1 MADCIFCKIAAGEIP
16 SHKVYEDETCIAI
29 LDVCP
34 VAKGHTLI
42 IPKKH
47 AENLFALSEEEA
59 SEIMKRVHHVAG
71 LLKDKL
77 HPDGLNLVQN
87 NGEAAGQTVMHFH
100 MHAIPRFANDEV
112 KINWQ
117 MPQADQEALS
127 ALCKEIMA

>member
-47 AENLFALSEEEA
+47 AENLFALSETEA

-71 LLKDKL
+71 QLKERL

-100 MHAIPRFANDEV
+100 MHAIPRFANDDV
-112 KINWQ
+112 RINWH

-127 ALCKEIMA
+127 ALCKEITG

>member
-71 LLKDKL
+71 QLKERL

-100 MHAIPRFANDEV
+100 MHAIPRFANDDV
-112 KINWQ
+112 KINWH
-117 MPQADQEALS
+117 MPQADQEVLS
-127 ALCKEIMA
+127 ALCKEITA